1 MVLLLPAQTWLK
13 ERGGIMKQALYILR
27 HPINGVWEMKRTKAW
42 RYRDGFILIL
52 LAIAAMT
59 FNRQM
64 RAFVFN
70 NAYNV
75 PLDILRQIAIV
86 VLPLVLFT
94 VANWAVTTLT
104 EGKGSF
110 TDVFM
115 VTCYALMP
123 LIIFQILAPVISHFM
138 TLNELMYLQIIDG
151 VGYGWA
157 LVMLLLG
164 IQEIHEYSLGKMVS
178 TLILT
183 VIGAAIMVFIAL
195 LFFSLLQ
202 ELGSFVYSIYREFSL
217 RL

>member
-1 MVLLLPAQTWLK
+1 
-13 ERGGIMKQALYILR
+13 MKQALYILK
-27 HPINGVWEMKRTKAW
+27 HPIYGAWEMKRKKTG

-52 LAIAAMT
+52 LAIVAVT

-75 PLDILRQIAIV
+75 PLDILRQIAV
-86 VLPLVLFT
+86 VILPLVLFT
-94 VANWAVTTLT
+94 ISNWAVTTLA

-110 TDVFM
+110 KDVFM
-115 VTCYALMP
+115 VTCYSLMP
-123 LIIFQILAPVISHFM
+123 LIIFQFITPVISHVM

-151 VGYGWA
+151 VGYGWT
-157 LVMLLLG
+157 LLMLLLG

-178 TLILT
+178 TLFLT

>member
-1 MVLLLPAQTWLK
+1 
-13 ERGGIMKQALYILR
+13 MKQALYILK
-27 HPINGVWEMKRTKAW
+27 HPIYGPWEMKRKKTG

-52 LAIAAMT
+52 LAIVAVT

-75 PLDILRQIAIV
+75 PLDILRQIAVV

-94 VANWAVTTLT
+94 VSNWAVTTLA

-110 TDVFM
+110 KDVFM
-115 VTCYALMP
+115 VTCYALIP
-123 LIIFQILAPVISHFM
+123 LIIFQFITPVISHVM

-151 VGYGWA
+151 VGYGWM
-157 LVMLLLG
+157 LLMLLLG

-178 TLILT
+178 TLFLT
-183 VIGAAIMVFIAL
+183 VIGAAIMVFVAL

>member
-1 MVLLLPAQTWLK
+1 
-13 ERGGIMKQALYILR
+13 MKQALYILK
-27 HPINGVWEMKRTKAW
+27 HPIYGAWEMKRKKTG

-52 LAIAAMT
+52 LAIVAVT

-75 PLDILRQIAIV
+75 PLDILRQIAVV
-86 VLPLVLFT
+86 VLPLMLFT
-94 VANWAVTTLT
+94 ISNWAVTTLA

-110 TDVFM
+110 KDVFM

-123 LIIFQILAPVISHFM
+123 LIIFQFITPVISHVM

-157 LVMLLLG
+157 ALMLLLG

-178 TLILT
+178 TLFLT